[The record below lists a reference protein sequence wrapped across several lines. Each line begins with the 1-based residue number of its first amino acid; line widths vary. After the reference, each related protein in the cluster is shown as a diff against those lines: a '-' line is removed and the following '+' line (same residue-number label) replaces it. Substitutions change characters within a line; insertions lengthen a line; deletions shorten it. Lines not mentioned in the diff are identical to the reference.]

1 MARHASGKNNYALS
15 GGVIVAL
22 VVAVLLFG
30 VAIAFVSTRGD
41 GDTEASGQ
49 APACVAGDLALPVAA
64 TDQAVAS
71 SLIDAYSNVNPVVRD
86 FCVKPT
92 LVESIAD
99 AAVYIA
105 PNTPVAHQELAAQN
119 RTASTSEPS
128 PVYAEKVGLAGAQA
142 PASAAE
148 VGLGAVAFPVN
159 DEPSAS
165 ALVAATLAP
174 NDQDA
179 VNALTNQRVATLDDA
194 QENAQYIATAESSVP
209 EGLNFSPLDAA
220 IVYTAIPLNQ
230 GDNVTEEQSRAGQ
243 DFVRV
248 AAENFTEQP
257 AEQPTISDIVWAAA
271 TPSGGEEITRNTET
285 GATIADGGPTNT
297 LFVLDT
303 SEAMAPYLDAA
314 AQGIAAAAESVAG
327 AGHQVALWNYSSPLT
342 PGVTQGYRRNVTFTP
357 NAGEVVQSANRFMT
371 GGQPQTREA
380 VTAAVRETAETSLP
394 SRVVVVT
401 TGTADGGDDEA
412 FAQAVTDAAGAG
424 VTVSVVHVGE
434 GQQDQALR
442 RASTSAADAPSQGQV
457 ADAVKAASG
466 IAP

>member
-15 GGVIVAL
+15 GGVIAAL

-86 FCVKPT
+86 FCVEPT

-119 RTASTSEPS
+119 RTAATSEPS

-148 VGLGAVAFPVN
+148 VELGAVAFPVN

-194 QENAQYIATAESSVP
+194 HENAQYIATAESSVP

-271 TPSGGEEITRNTET
+271 TPSGVVTVP
-285 GATIADGGPTNT
+285 ADGAMLNGSPQRFSATFPQPMT
-297 LFVLDT
+297 LRSVT
-303 SEAMAPYLDAA
+303 ITPQGRAAIQAPVT
-314 AQGIAAAAESVAG
+314 AAAASRQVSTALPRLAAG
-327 AGHQVALWNYSSPLT
+327 NYTLNWT
-342 PGVTQGYRRNVTFTP
+342 AQGADGQAVNGAV
-357 NAGEVVQSANRFMT
+357 RFM
-371 GGQPQTREA
+371 
-380 VTAAVRETAETSLP
+380 
-394 SRVVVVT
+394 
-401 TGTADGGDDEA
+401 
-412 FAQAVTDAAGAG
+412 
-424 VTVSVVHVGE
+424 VH
-434 GQQDQALR
+434 
-442 RASTSAADAPSQGQV
+442 
-457 ADAVKAASG
+457 
-466 IAP
+466 